1 MPIVYAQDIKID
13 LAKNNYN
20 LYETL
25 QADIV
30 FNLSLTEKITASNFG
45 LIDKYNETIP
55 ISIFLEKL
63 SNNNYYVYFNIPKL
77 NSDTYYF
84 MIKDIKY
91 LDNILKITS
100 KKNEFYLNNLSSVS
114 IFPGIFNNKT
124 SGNLK
129 IINNG
134 YEKNITLTADKI
146 GLSEKIILKN
156 DFNINLNFP
165 KNIEDFNIRLD
176 YENNYYLI
184 PVYTY
189 KEQIKINNFN
199 LENKTI
205 SKNENKSEETI
216 NKKELNGSIILL
228 NSTYGTN
235 FNSKFDLKKESI
247 VRGHFYIK
255 NNLNYDIKNVELS
268 LTGNIRNIIKLY
280 SPFIPII
287 GQNETVI
294 QYIKI
299 NENQNPD
306 KLEYKGKIEI
316 KSNNTLL
323 TYLPFEINFIEK
335 NLIKNN
341 LTNLTDLKQEN
352 KKDNKIQSNKIN
364 NQQQI
369 NKAKSN
375 KKIIIIFILFIVF
388 IIIGFIYYL
397 MKKPKSKTF
406 DEFLNKK

>member
-1 MPIVYAQDIKID
+1 MKKILILLLFLMPIVYAQDIKID

-316 KSNNTLL
+316 KSNKTLL
-323 TYLPFEINFIEK
+323 TN
-335 NLIKNN
+335 
-341 LTNLTDLKQEN
+341 
-352 KKDNKIQSNKIN
+352 
-364 NQQQI
+364 
-369 NKAKSN
+369 
-375 KKIIIIFILFIVF
+375 
-388 IIIGFIYYL
+388 
-397 MKKPKSKTF
+397 
-406 DEFLNKK
+406 